1 MTSELL
7 HRIVGLLPV
16 LALIVALVYAA
27 GRLRQIIDDD
37 SYPEEG
43 EL

>member
-7 HRIVGLLPV
+7 HRIAGLLPV
-16 LALIVALVYAA
+16 IALIVALVYAV
-27 GRLRQIIDDD
+27 GRLRQIIDEGG
-37 SYPEEG
+37 YPEEG

>member
-1 MTSELL
+1 VNSELP

-16 LALIVALVYAA
+16 IALVVALVYGV
-27 GRLRQIIDDD
+27 GRLRQIIDEGD
-37 SYPEEG
+37 SAKEG

>member
-1 MTSELL
+1 MTGGLL

-16 LALIVALVYAA
+16 IALIVALVYVA
-27 GRLRQIIDDD
+27 GRLRQIIDEGG
-37 SYPEEG
+37 YPEEG